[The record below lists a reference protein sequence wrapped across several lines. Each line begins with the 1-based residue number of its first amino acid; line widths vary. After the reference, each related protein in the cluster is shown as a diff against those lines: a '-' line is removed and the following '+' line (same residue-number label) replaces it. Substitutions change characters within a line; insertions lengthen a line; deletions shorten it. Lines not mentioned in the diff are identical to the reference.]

1 MGVARR
7 STRKAHEKPLQM
19 NELTGLRFKRLL
31 LTGAAGALGRML
43 RPRMKRY
50 CETLRVSDLAAMDPA
65 GEGEEVVIA
74 PLEDEAAMYDL
85 LDGVDAVLHF
95 GGVSIEKPFS
105 TVLPANIVGAYNL
118 YEAARRR
125 GTKRIVFAS
134 SNHVT
139 GFYGQGETIPAH
151 VVPRPDSYYGLSKA
165 FGENLAQFYFD
176 RHGLETVTIR
186 IGSCLPEPVD
196 RRQLSSWLSHD
207 DMERLLVAA
216 LTAPVVGHS
225 IVYGAS
231 DNRTTWW
238 DNSQGKHV
246 GYRPQDSSEPWR
258 AAIEAKQGPVDP
270 TRPEVKYQGGGFVVL
285 GPFDFAGQGAK

>member
-1 MGVARR
+1 M
-7 STRKAHEKPLQM
+7 Q
-19 NELTGLRFKRLL
+19 ELTGLRFKRLL

-65 GEGEEVVIA
+65 GDGEEVVVA
-74 PLEDEAAMYDL
+74 PLENEAAMYDL

-125 GTKRIVFAS
+125 GTRRIIFAS

-139 GFYGQGETIPAH
+139 GFYGQGETIQAH

-176 RHGLETVTIR
+176 RHGLETVSLR

-216 LTAPVVGHS
+216 LSAPVVGHS

-238 DNSQGKHV
+238 DNSQGRHV
-246 GYRPQDSSEPWR
+246 GYQPQDSSEPWR
-258 AAIEAKQGPVDP
+258 AAIEAKQGLVDP

-285 GPFDFAGQGAK
+285 GPFPFAGQDGA

>member
-1 MGVARR
+1 M
-7 STRKAHEKPLQM
+7 Q
-19 NELTGLRFKRLL
+19 ELTGLRFKRLL
-31 LTGAAGALGRML
+31 LTGAAGTLGRML

-50 CETLRVSDLAAMDPA
+50 CELLRVSDLSAMDPA
-65 GEGEEVVIA
+65 GPGEEVVVA
-74 PLEDEAAMYDL
+74 PLEDEAAMYEL

-151 VVPRPDSYYGLSKA
+151 VVPRPDTFYGLSKA

-196 RRQLSSWLSHD
+196 RRQLSSWISHD

-270 TRPEVKYQGGGFVVL
+270 TRPEVKYQGGAFVVL
-285 GPFDFAGQGAK
+285 GPFPFAGQD